1 MAQSQRPSFTPGER
15 VGLVVLGAATQ
26 RQLIGTTSMVHD
38 DIVEVVLAT
47 PRLADLAAGRLVS
60 MRGASRVAQMLQ
72 VVEVH
77 GGWEPRVV
85 LRAVTLPGAQQRQE
99 LRHVLV
105 QPRNLLASVLAQG
118 RASAFRVVV
127 LDISRGGLG
136 LLTQRVVA
144 LGDQVRLRL
153 GRPGEEAS
161 ATATTAAGT
170 VAGTVAWVVA
180 FGQRWR
186 AGVRFSDLDAAQ
198 HGLVEQLLETN
209 EQDWQHLLDQ
219 ADSAPPPR

>member
-1 MAQSQRPSFTPGER
+1 MTPPQRPSFAPGER

-26 RQLIGTTSMVHD
+26 RQLIGTISMVHD
-38 DIVEVVLAT
+38 DIVEVLLAT
-47 PRLADLAAGRLVS
+47 PRLAELAAGRLVS
-60 MRGASRVAQMLQ
+60 LRGASRVAQMLQ

-127 LDISRGGLG
+127 LDVSRGGMG

-144 LGDQVRLRL
+144 VGDQVRLRL
-153 GRPGEEAS
+153 GRLSEEAS
-161 ATATTAAGT
+161 TSAAGT

-180 FGQRWR
+180 FGHRWR
-186 AGVRFSDLDAAQ
+186 AGVRFTELDAEQ
-198 HGLVEQLLETN
+198 HGLVEQVLETN
-209 EQDWQHLLDQ
+209 EQDWQHLIDR
-219 ADSAPPPR
+219 ADPPQPTR